1 MLETEAFVVLP
12 CGHGATVG
20 PVDEEQ
26 LFYMMCRG
34 LPEKDAQRMIVEG
47 FVEEVLGRMPADPVR
62 LRVTQA
68 VQRKLA
74 S

>member
-1 MLETEAFVVLP
+1 
-12 CGHGATVG
+12 
-20 PVDEEQ
+20 VDEEQ

-47 FVEEVLGRMPADPVR
+47 FLEEVLGRMPADPVR

-74 S
+74 A